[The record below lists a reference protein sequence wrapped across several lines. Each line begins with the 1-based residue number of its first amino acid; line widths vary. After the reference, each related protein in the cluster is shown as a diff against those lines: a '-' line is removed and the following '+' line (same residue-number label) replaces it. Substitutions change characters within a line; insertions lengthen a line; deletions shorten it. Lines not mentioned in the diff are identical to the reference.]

1 MVKKL
6 MALLMAAL
14 MLFGAAACNNDNGT
28 TEPQNTQKQNEQ
40 ETNQQETNQNADGSF
55 TLYYPEF
62 MHELEGETLV
72 LDKAP
77 ERIVCLSNT
86 ALQVLARFDVHPV
99 AVTSLS
105 KSGDFPDW
113 VRELPQIEVGMSGL
127 DIEAIVAMEPDLV
140 MVGEYQK
147 EEYGKQFDDAGIK
160 VYYTTEGP
168 SVTYG
173 ETRDGTIAIARSFGT
188 QAQVKEIED
197 AFAAAEARCAEYTAA
212 HGSKTMMIFFSQP
225 GSYQQTSQGYLGS
238 MLAMLPFENLSDKLI
253 DPTLRTAPTDVETC
267 IKQNPEIIFAIS
279 PGVPTGEQVREMFE
293 ETFNSDRELWNQL
306 DAVANDNIIYLGTEY
321 ISSKGLQIVD
331 SLNKLVDLL
340 ESRGDGQI
348 VLNYPSNMQAR
359 GYTEPLVLEKKP
371 EKVVSMSTS
380 PVLALN
386 NLGVNMIA
394 VPASAV
400 VQWPE
405 NMKDVTTLQL
415 AHNTNFDIETVVAM
429 EPDLV
434 ILGYTSEDT
443 YGKVLTDVN
452 IPVYYVDAGH
462 TVPYASIKLQTEA
475 LIDAFGKGSAAGDA
489 MMKAFADLEARLA
502 ESKKQLEGKT
512 VMVLQSS
519 PPSHYIQ
526 TSGGTL
532 GSMAEMIGLTNVYK
546 NDQTFMAPVD
556 YETALELDP
565 DVVLCVGM
573 SPTGEGH
580 KTLME
585 EDFANN
591 PEYWNSIPAI
601 ERGDVIYLPV
611 RFVSSAGIN
620 VIDNIGELTDI
631 ITAHFAE

>member
-1 MVKKL
+1 MVKRMTAL
-6 MALLMAAL
+6 MLAAL
-14 MLFGAAACNNDNGT
+14 MLLGLAACGQNNGAQEPEST
-28 TEPQNTQKQNEQ
+28 PAQSAPVQSTQAPAQTENT
-40 ETNQQETNQNADGSF
+40 GF
-55 TLYYPEF
+55 TLYYPAF
-62 MHELEGETLV
+62 MKELEGETLV

-86 ALQVLARFDVHPV
+86 ALQVLARFDVRPV

-127 DIEAIVAMEPDLV
+127 DIEGIVAMEPDLV

-147 EEYGKQFDDAGIK
+147 EEYGKQFEDAGIP

-168 SVTYG
+168 SVTYA
-173 ETRDGTIAIARSFGT
+173 ETRDGTVAIARSFGT
-188 QAQVKEIED
+188 AEQVKEIEE
-197 AFAAAEARCAEYTAA
+197 AFAAVEARCAEYTEANA
-212 HGSKTMMIFFSQP
+212 SRTMMIFFSQP

-238 MLAMLPFENLSDKLI
+238 MLAMLPFENLSDGVI
-253 DPTLRTAPTDVETC
+253 DPALRTAPTDVETC
-267 IKQNPEIIFAIS
+267 IKLNPEIIFAIS
-279 PGVPTGEQVREMFE
+279 PGVPSGEQVREMFE
-293 ETFNSDRELWNQL
+293 ETFDADRELWNQL
-306 DAVANDNIIYLGTEY
+306 DAVAEDNIIYLGTEY

-331 SLNKLVDLL
+331 SLNKLIDLL
-340 ESRGDGQI
+340 EARGDGQI
-348 VLNYPSNMQAR
+348 VLSYPANMQEK

-371 EKVVSMSTS
+371 QRVVSMSTS

-386 NLGVNMIA
+386 RLGVNMIA
-394 VPASAV
+394 VPASSV

-405 NMKDVTTLQL
+405 NMSEVVTLQL

-443 YGKVLTDVN
+443 YGKVLSDVG

-462 TVPYASIKLQTEA
+462 TVPYESIKLQTEA
-475 LIDAFGKGSAAGDA
+475 LIEAFGKGSEEGKA
-489 MMKAFADLEARLA
+489 MMEAFSELEEKLE
-502 ESKKQLEGKT
+502 ESKKLLEGKS

-526 TSGGTL
+526 TRGGTL
-532 GSMAEMIGLTNVYK
+532 GSMAEMIGLSNVYE
-546 NDQTFMAPVD
+546 NAQTFMAPVD

-580 KTLME
+580 RSLME
-585 EDFANN
+585 EDFAKN

-611 RFVSSAGIN
+611 YFISSAGIN
-620 VIDNIGELTDI
+620 VIDHISELTEI
-631 ITAHFAE
+631 VTAHFAE